1 MVSKCPGQSMQFWGP
16 DDIFT
21 IECPKC
27 GNAVEFF
34 KDDIRRRCRS
44 CSHMFINPKLN
55 LGCVGWCRYADQCAG
70 TVGKE
75 ESKDILSLPY
85 RSISKKMK
93 KK

>member
-44 CSHMFINPKLN
+44 CSHMFLNPRLN
-55 LGCVGWCRYADQCAG
+55 LGCVGWCRYADQCVG
-70 TVGKE
+70 TMGKE
-75 ESKDILSLPY
+75 ESKDILS
-85 RSISKKMK
+85 RRIGVFQRG
-93 KK
+93 